1 MTSLRAGIGR
11 VAARAR
17 RGRRTAGRERS
28 RGSAG
33 PARPRTGASSAG
45 RWLVGIPWAVVAVF
59 VVVHGGTLLAILLIA
74 LGIVALHELYGM
86 LDAVRPVRLAGFA
99 GMAGL
104 VVAAQYGGDY
114 QIVMAAAGTVVLT
127 FALAMI
133 GDTRRHTTLAIGATL
148 LGVFWVGL
156 ALAHAS
162 LLRQLDHG
170 DGLLID
176 VLLATFVGDTA
187 AYFGGR
193 LYGTTSLAPSISP
206 GKTVEGLICGILF
219 GTLGF
224 WAAGWY
230 QDWLSG
236 VDALAIGACV
246 AVAAPF
252 GDLFESM
259 IKRDLGVK
267 DSGRF
272 FGQHGGVLD
281 RLDAAFITVIV
292 GYYAASAIL

>member
-1 MTSLRAGIGR
+1 MTQRGALGRA
-11 VAARAR
+11 VARAR
-17 RGRRTAGRERS
+17 ARGARASRRER
-28 RGSAG
+28 
-33 PARPRTGASSAG
+33 ARRPGASTSR
-45 RWLVGIPWAVVAVF
+45 RWLIGIPWAIVAVF
-59 VVVHGGTLLAILLIA
+59 VVVHGGTLMAILLIA
-74 LGIVALHELYGM
+74 LGVVALHELYGM
-86 LDAVRPVRLAGFA
+86 LEAVRPLRLAGFA

-104 VVAAQYGGDY
+104 VLAAQYGDDF
-114 QIVMAAAGTVVLT
+114 QIVMAAAGAVLLT
-127 FALAMI
+127 FLLALI
-133 GDTRRHTTLAIGATL
+133 DTRRHATLAISATL
-148 LGVFWVGL
+148 LGIFWVGL

-176 VLLATFVGDTA
+176 VLVATFVGDTA

-193 LYGTTSLAPSISP
+193 LYGTTALAPSISP
-206 GKTVEGLICGILF
+206 GKTVEGAICGVLF

-236 VDALAIGACV
+236 ADALAIGACV
-246 AVAAPF
+246 AIAAPF

-267 DSGRF
+267 DAGRF
-272 FGQHGGVLD
+272 FGEHGGALD
-281 RLDAAFITVIV
+281 RLDAAFVTVIV
-292 GYYAASAIL
+292 GYYAANAIL